1 MKRIKLI
8 ISAVV
13 LLLNFSI
20 YSQTEMPK
28 AMLGFTCGGAGSSTK
43 SVSKVYNYISEKKY
57 GKVLKLLSSKNTAE
71 KFLAIVMCEKL
82 AEMKKLELTQK
93 DSEIIKKAYDSDEL
107 IYYCGGCTFTG
118 NLKMSVLLK
127 AKEDMEH
134 VRQEAEEY
142 FKDIL

>member
-1 MKRIKLI
+1 MKKIKFI
-8 ISAVV
+8 ISTIIF
-13 LLLNFSI
+13 LLSLSI

-28 AMLGFTCGGAGSSTK
+28 VMLGFACGGAGSSTK
-43 SVSKVYNYISEKKY
+43 SVSKVYNYISEKKF
-57 GKVLKLLSSKNTAE
+57 GKVVKLLYSKNTAE

-82 AEMKKLELTQK
+82 AEMKKIELTQK
-93 DSEIIKKAYDSDEL
+93 DLETIKKSYDSNEVV
-107 IYYCGGCTFTG
+107 YVCGGCTFTG

-134 VRQEAEEY
+134 VREEAEEY